1 MSSIL
6 IAYDNDGQSCLHDFF
21 EACADEAKQ
30 ACTEH
35 GISFNPVCPPNLVEG
50 NVIGVM
56 QNHQLCFIAAHGDN
70 DGIYNEAKEGVI
82 STKTTNYGFSGKG
95 LYSIVC
101 SCAQNLHPHL
111 QSIGLQFFV
120 GYNNSFMTK
129 GDLDPFI
136 TSAMSGLK
144 SILSG
149 DNIDAAKR
157 NMYASFDEQ
166 INILGQT
173 DAIAASLLLNNKE
186 ALVFEG
192 EGDLVLSDLLQTT

>member
-1 MSSIL
+1 
-6 IAYDNDGQSCLHDFF
+6 
-21 EACADEAKQ
+21 
-30 ACTEH
+30 
-35 GISFNPVCPPNLVEG
+35 
-50 NVIGVM
+50 
-56 QNHQLCFIAAHGDN
+56 
-70 DGIYNEAKEGVI
+70 
-82 STKTTNYGFSGKG
+82 
-95 LYSIVC
+95 
-101 SCAQNLHPHL
+101 
-111 QSIGLQFFV
+111 
-120 GYNNSFMTK
+120 MTK